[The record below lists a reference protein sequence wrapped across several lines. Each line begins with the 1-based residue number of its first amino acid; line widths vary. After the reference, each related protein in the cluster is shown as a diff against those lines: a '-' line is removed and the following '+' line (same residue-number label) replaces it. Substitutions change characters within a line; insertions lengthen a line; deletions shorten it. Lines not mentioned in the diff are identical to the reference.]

1 VEEGAKQPIAV
12 PNGQEGGCTQMQ
24 GAVVEVEVEA
34 GPYAAYEHDGECD
47 NEQGCQESDD
57 SVYSV
62 EQQFGPFEGCWE
74 ESVPW
79 GKKNCQMILNQLKN

>member
-12 PNGQEGGCTQMQ
+12 PNGQEGGCTQVQ

-34 GPYAAYEHDGECD
+34 GPYAAYEHDVECD
-47 NEQGCQESDD
+47 DEQGCQEPVDP
-57 SVYSV
+57 VHSV

-74 ESVPW
+74 ESVP
-79 GKKNCQMILNQLKN
+79 